1 MTIRD
6 FRDLNVWQL
15 GKELVIDIYQLTGNF
30 PREEIYGLVAQVR
43 RAAVSIPSN
52 IAEGFSREHNKDYR
66 RFLFIALGSCAEVET
81 QIEIA
86 HTLDYLSETEHHDML
101 EKINHESRMLW
112 NLIKRLSNND

>member
-6 FRDLNVWQL
+6 LKVWQL
-15 GKELVIDIYQLTGNF
+15 GKELAIDIYQLTGNL

-43 RAAVSIPSN
+43 CAAVSIPSN

-66 RFLFIALGSCAEVET
+66 SFLFIAPRSCAEVET

-86 HTLDYLSETEHHDML
+86 HALNYLSETERHGMI
-101 EKINHESRMLW
+101 EKVNHESRMSW
-112 NLIKRLSNND
+112 NLIKRLSDND